1 LIRGNPFM
9 ILEPLDYLNG
19 TLSIIIVTTNIIVGV
34 NIASKYFH
42 YKQREF
48 LLIGIFWMGIA
59 CPWYPSSI
67 SFLVALA
74 TGEGLGIHMYL
85 IFGDVL
91 IPALIVIWLAGITDL
106 MYKDK
111 QKLVLILASI
121 YGVLFEIIF
130 FYLLFTDYTLLGELQ
145 GIVDVQYKIFLIIYI
160 LSVFIILLITVLLLS
175 LDLLKSEDPELKLK
189 GKLIL
194 IGSLSFLIG
203 ALIDASVPLNFITLP
218 ITRLVLILSSIEFY
232 AGFVLPE
239 WTKKL
244 FLKQEAILQNEK
256 KKRKGDL
263 K

>member
-1 LIRGNPFM
+1 M

-19 TLSIIIVTTNIIVGV
+19 TLSIIIVTTNIIVGI
-34 NIASKYFH
+34 NIASKYFQ

-74 TGEGLGIHMYL
+74 TGEGLGIQMYL

-91 IPALIVIWLAGITDL
+91 IPLLIVIWLAGITDL

-111 QKLVLILASI
+111 QKLILILASI

-130 FYLLFTDYTLLGELQ
+130 FYLLFSDYTLLGELQ
-145 GIVDVQYKIFLIIYI
+145 GIVDVQYKAFLIIYI
-160 LSVFIILLITVLLLS
+160 LSVFIILLITGMLFS
-175 LDLLKSEDPELKLK
+175 LDLLKSDDPELKLK

-194 IGSLSFLIG
+194 VGLLSFLVG
-203 ALIDASVPLNFITLP
+203 AILDASVPLNFITLP
-218 ITRLVLILSSIEFY
+218 LTRMVLILSSVEFY

-239 WTKKL
+239 WTKKI
-244 FLKQEAILQNEK
+244 FLKQ
-256 KKRKGDL
+256 KREFNNNIINITKRDL

>member
-1 LIRGNPFM
+1 M

-19 TLSIIIVTTNIIVGV
+19 TLSIIIVTTNIIVGI
-34 NIASKYFH
+34 NITSKYFQF
-42 YKQREF
+42 KQREF

-91 IPALIVIWLAGITDL
+91 IPILIIFWLAGITDL

-111 QKLVLILASI
+111 QKLILILASI
-121 YGVLFEIIF
+121 YGIVFEIIF
-130 FYLLFTDYTLLGELQ
+130 FYLLVTDYTLLGELQ
-145 GIVDVQYKIFLIIYI
+145 GIVDVQYKAFLIIYI
-160 LSVFIILLITVLLLS
+160 LSIFIILLITGLLFG
-175 LDLLKSEDPELKLK
+175 LDLLKSDDPELKLK

-194 IGSLSFLIG
+194 VGLLSFLIG
-203 ALIDASVPLNFITLP
+203 AILDASVPLNFITLP
-218 ITRLVLILSSIEFY
+218 ITRMVLIISSVEFY

-239 WTKKL
+239 WTKKI
-244 FLKQEAILQNEK
+244 FLKQ
-256 KKRKGDL
+256 KGDL
-263 K
+263 IKTLK

>member
-1 LIRGNPFM
+1 M

-19 TLSIIIVTTNIIVGV
+19 TLSIIIVTTNIIVGI
-34 NIASKYFH
+34 NIASKYFQ

-59 CPWYPSSI
+59 SPWYPSSI

-74 TGEGLGIHMYL
+74 TGEGLGIQIYL

-91 IPALIVIWLAGITDL
+91 IPLLIVIWLAGITDL
-106 MYKDK
+106 MYKNK
-111 QKLVLILASI
+111 QQSILIIASI
-121 YGVLFEIIF
+121 YGIVFEIIF
-130 FYLLFTDYTLLGELQ
+130 FYLLFTDITLLGELQ
-145 GIVDVQYKIFLIIYI
+145 GIVDVQYKAFLIFYI
-160 LSVFIILLITVLLLS
+160 LSVFIILLITGMLFS
-175 LDLLKSEDPELKLK
+175 LDLLKSDDPELKLK

-194 IGSLSFLIG
+194 IGLLSFLIG
-203 ALIDASVPLNFITLP
+203 ALLDASVPLNYITLP
-218 ITRLVLILSSIEFY
+218 ITRLILILSSVEFY

-244 FLKQEAILQNEK
+244 FLTHVGIFYNEK
-256 KKRKGDL
+256 RKNMMRDL